1 MLHLKIGEAQM
12 LVVSKKKLIS
22 FPSPPYVDKKK
33 IRLILAQCML
43 VQCPA
48 WSQVQQVRIHPP
60 ATTSRNASSTSGP
73 PVSWKDKVEPVSSVQ
88 CDLHQRQ
95 QVRSRGS
102 EITLHSREIS

>member
-1 MLHLKIGEAQM
+1 MHFNVKVLDTNVAFEDWRSANVGCQQ
-12 LVVSKKKLIS
+12 KKLIS
-22 FPSPPYVDKKK
+22 FPSPRYVDKKK

-73 PVSWKDKVEPVSSVQ
+73 PVSWKDKVEPVSSVSSSPPAATSEE
-88 CDLHQRQ
+88 QR
-95 QVRSRGS
+95 
-102 EITLHSREIS
+102 L